1 VLKTARLSNLGA
13 MKTFENWYSELVRL
27 AKAEDLLWMVSN
39 DPEDHREGY
48 EDGNT
53 PAEELDEQKYAASS

>member
-1 VLKTARLSNLGA
+1 

>member
-1 VLKTARLSNLGA
+1 MTDIDT
-13 MKTFENWYSELVRL
+13 MTFEQWWAELQKIA
-27 AKAEDLLWMVSN
+27 AKEKLSWLLSN

-53 PAEELDEQKYAASS
+53 PDEELSEQIYAAGS